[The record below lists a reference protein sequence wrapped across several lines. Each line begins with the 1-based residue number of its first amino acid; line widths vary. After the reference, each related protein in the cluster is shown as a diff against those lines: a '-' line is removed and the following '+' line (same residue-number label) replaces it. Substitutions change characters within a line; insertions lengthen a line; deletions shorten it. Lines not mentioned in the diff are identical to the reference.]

1 VRKGPGH
8 EALHQGQGGGAGR
21 RPGAMSEPRPGPTKI
36 LRLSYLPAQ
45 DWRSPQDRAVLRSA
59 AWGRTRL
66 RILERDSYTCVYC
79 GHSQPKGME
88 VNHITGHRD
97 QAPENL
103 ETVCPLCHRV
113 LHAGLFA
120 AIHGSLLIFARAACD
135 QNEIMRRTW
144 QARVVE
150 KLPDRL
156 LMDQLGLAAP
166 KPFRMDHD
174 YLAGLYGYVV
184 QRYRLLETVRYRG
197 ES

>member
-1 VRKGPGH
+1 
-8 EALHQGQGGGAGR
+8 
-21 RPGAMSEPRPGPTKI
+21 MSEPRPGPTKI

-103 ETVCPLCHRV
+103 ESVCPLCHRV

-120 AIHGSLLIFARAACD
+120 AIHGSLLIF
-135 QNEIMRRTW
+135 
-144 QARVVE
+144 ARVVE